1 MQSQKKRSLLKTLTW
16 RILATSDT
24 FLISWLITGRF
35 DFAGAIAGIE
45 VITKMFLYYM
55 HERGW
60 DKIKF
65 GRAENEQHTLIFP
78 DFNEV
83 KVEKQEKRMNIKS
96 KESRKTD

>member
-1 MQSQKKRSLLKTLTW
+1 
-16 RILATSDT
+16 
-24 FLISWLITGRF
+24 
-35 DFAGAIAGIE
+35 
-45 VITKMFLYYM
+45 M

-83 KVEKQEKRMNIKS
+83 KVEKQEKWMNIKS